1 MASNHIIEE
10 FKSITTWKR
19 EGQRAPHKPLLVLY
33 ALGKLL
39 KGEEQLEFSAIESD
53 IRYLLNEFG
62 PNRKSYHPEYPFWR
76 LKNDKIW
83 VLSNAEDCETRK
95 SNSDPKISE
104 LRKFCVKGGFRN
116 DLANSLKADFS
127 LLSEIVST
135 ILEMNFPESIHSD
148 ILEAC
153 EIDLN
158 LPPTKHKRI
167 KDFRL
172 NVLAAYQFRCAVCG
186 YNANM
191 GGLHIGLEAAHVKW
205 HIAGGPNSLSNGI
218 ALCANHHKLFDRGGF
233 TIQNRRLIF
242 SENLFGD
249 ETFRSTILNLHGKCV
264 EQPIYSSGEIDNT
277 YLDWHRREVFHGK
290 GRELIL

>member
-1 MASNHIIEE
+1 MVTDQIIDE

-19 EGQRAPHKPLLVLY
+19 GGQRAPHKPLLVLY

-39 KGEEQLEFSAIESD
+39 KGEEQLKFSAIESD

-83 VLSNAEDCETRK
+83 VLSNVEGCKTRK

-104 LRKFCVKGGFRN
+104 LRKFCVKGGFRK
-116 DLANSLKADFS
+116 DLASSLKADFD
-127 LLSEIVST
+127 LLSKIVGT

-148 ILEAC
+148 ILDAC
-153 EIDLN
+153 EINLD
-158 LPPTKHKRI
+158 LPPAKCRRS
-167 KDFRL
+167 KDFRF
-172 NVLAAYQFRCAVCG
+172 NVLSAYQFRCAVCG

-233 TIQNRRLIF
+233 TIRNRRLIL

-249 ETFRSTILNLHGKCV
+249 DTFRSTILSLHGKCV
-264 EQPIYSSGEIDNT
+264 EQPIYSSGEIDKT
-277 YLDWHRREVFHGK
+277 HLDWHRREVFHGK
-290 GRELIL
+290 GRELIQ